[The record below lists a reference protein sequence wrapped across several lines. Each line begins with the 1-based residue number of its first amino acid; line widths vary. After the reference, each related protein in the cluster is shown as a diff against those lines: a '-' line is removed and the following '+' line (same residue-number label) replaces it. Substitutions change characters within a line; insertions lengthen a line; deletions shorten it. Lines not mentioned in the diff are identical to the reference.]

1 MKNEYIR
8 VPYGSTVHGPDE
20 IEAVVKVLNTST
32 QMGSKTKEFES
43 EVSRLFNKE
52 FGLMVN
58 SGSSALYLAIE
69 SIGLEKDSEVITP
82 VLTFATT
89 VGSLVKNSLIPVF
102 VDVSPNTYCIN
113 TDLVQEKISEKTKAI
128 LAPNLIGNICEWH
141 KLREI
146 ADKNNLILIEDS
158 ADTLGATLNGT
169 STGSFCDLSITSFYG
184 SHIINGAGNGGMLCT
199 SNKSVYEKAKLLR
212 SWGRSSSLFSNSES
226 IEDRFKVNLEGID
239 YDAKFV
245 FEEIGYQLESSEI
258 SAAFA
263 LIQLKNLSNNIKR
276 RQEIFE
282 KHTKFLS
289 YYSQWISLP
298 QQTASSHTGWLAYPI
313 VISEKAPFTRRE
325 LQIFLE
331 NRNIQTR
338 VVFTG
343 NILRQPGFKSINCV
357 GKADEFEVADEVMKG
372 GMLMACHHGLTEEHL
387 QHIHD
392 SMRVF
397 FSDYQ

>member
-1 MKNEYIR
+1 M
-8 VPYGSTVHGPDE
+8 
-20 IEAVVKVLNTST
+20 
-32 QMGSKTKEFES
+32 
-43 EVSRLFNKE
+43 
-52 FGLMVN
+52 
-58 SGSSALYLAIE
+58 
-69 SIGLEKDSEVITP
+69 
-82 VLTFATT
+82 
-89 VGSLVKNSLIPVF
+89 
-102 VDVSPNTYCIN
+102 
-113 TDLVQEKISEKTKAI
+113 
-128 LAPNLIGNICEWH
+128 
-141 KLREI
+141 
-146 ADKNNLILIEDS
+146 
-158 ADTLGATLNGT
+158 
-169 STGSFCDLSITSFYG
+169 
-184 SHIINGAGNGGMLCT
+184 
-199 SNKSVYEKAKLLR
+199 
-212 SWGRSSSLFSNSES
+212 
-226 IEDRFKVNLEGID
+226 EGID

-263 LIQLKNLSNNIKR
+263 LVQLSNLSNNIKR

-282 KHTKFLS
+282 EHTTFLS
-289 YYSQWISLP
+289 DYSQWISLP
-298 QQTASSHTGWLAYPI
+298 QQTLSSYTGWLAYPI

-392 SMRVF
+392 SMKVF